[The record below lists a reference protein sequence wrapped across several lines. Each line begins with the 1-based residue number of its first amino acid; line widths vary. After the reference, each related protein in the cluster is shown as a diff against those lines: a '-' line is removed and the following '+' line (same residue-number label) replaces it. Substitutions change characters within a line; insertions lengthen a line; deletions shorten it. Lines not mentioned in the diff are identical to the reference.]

1 MSTLTTTSA
10 ITAAVLLALAGPAVA
25 QPGPP
30 RPPEGPVV
38 VVQGEG
44 EVKAAPDQAFV
55 TIGAET
61 QASTPQ
67 QAQEQNTKAMTGVQE
82 RIVAA
87 GIARD
92 AVRTVA
98 YELQPQYD
106 YNNGRQTLRGYL
118 ARNVVEV
125 RIDDLA
131 KLPRLLESVVTS
143 GATTVQGI
151 RFDLKDRVTLERQAL
166 TRAVADA
173 KARAEAAAGG
183 AGMQVAGVVRIEEHG
198 VRQGPIPMPA
208 PQYRAGM
215 AAMAADAAPPIA
227 PGETTI
233 TANVTITV
241 ALK

>member
-1 MSTLTTTSA
+1 MPTRTTTSA
-10 ITAAVLLALAGPAVA
+10 IAAALFALAAPVAA
-25 QPGPP
+25 QPGP

-38 VVQGEG
+38 LVQGAG

-67 QAQEQNTKAMTGVQE
+67 QAQEQTTKAMTGVQE
-82 RIVAA
+82 RIAAA
-87 GIARD
+87 GIPKD
-92 AVRTVA
+92 AVRTIA
-98 YELQPQYD
+98 YDLQPQYD

-131 KLPRLLESVVTS
+131 RLPRLLEGVVTS
-143 GATTVQGI
+143 GATTVHGI
-151 RFDLKDRVTLERQAL
+151 RFDLKERVALERLAL

-173 KARAEAAAGG
+173 KARAEAAATG
-183 AGMQVAGVVRIEEHG
+183 AGLQVAAVLRIEEHG
-198 VRQGPIPMPA
+198 VRQGPIPMPG

-233 TANVTITV
+233 TANVTLTV

>member
-1 MSTLTTTSA
+1 MTRLIATSA
-10 ITAAVLLALAGPAVA
+10 TTATVLLALTGPALA
-25 QPGPP
+25 QPVP

-55 TIGAET
+55 TIGAMS
-61 QASTPQ
+61 QASSPQ
-67 QAQEQNTKAMTGVQE
+67 QAQEQNTKAMNGVHE
-82 RIVAA
+82 RIAAA
-87 GIARD
+87 GVAKD

-98 YELQPQYD
+98 YELEPQYD
-106 YNNGRQTLRGYL
+106 YNNGRQTLRGYQ

-131 KLPRLLESVVTS
+131 KLPRLLESVVTG

-151 RFDLKDRVTLERQAL
+151 RFDLKERVALERQAL

-173 KARAEAAAGG
+173 KARAEAAASG
-183 AGMQVAGVVRIEEHG
+183 AGMQVAAVVRIEEQG
-198 VRQGPIPMPA
+198 LRQGPIPMPA
-208 PQYRAGM
+208 PQYRANM
-215 AAMAADAAPPIA
+215 AAMAADAPPPIA

-233 TANVTITV
+233 TAHVTLTV
-241 ALK
+241 ALR